1 MQIVRRLKAKSS
13 VNPGPVS
20 HRETLQQQ
28 RAAHAA
34 ALHAEATRL
43 AAAAAALGAHR
54 VILFGSLARDD
65 IALTSDLDLLI
76 VWDSPLDIVS
86 RTVDLYRRLG
96 PRQAVDLLVYTPEE
110 MLTMADRPFVRRILH
125 EGKVLYEA

>member
-86 RTVDLYRRLG
+86 RTVDL
-96 PRQAVDLLVYTPEE
+96 LVYTPEE

>member
-1 MQIVRRLKAKSS
+1 MSPA
-13 VNPGPVS
+13 PVS
-20 HRETLQQQ
+20 HRQTLQQQ

-34 ALHAEATRL
+34 ALHAETTRL
-43 AAAAAALGAHR
+43 AAAAALGAHR

-96 PRQAVDLLVYTPEE
+96 PRQPVGLLVYTPEE
-110 MLTMADRPFVRRILH
+110 MLTMADRPFVRRILQ

>member
-1 MQIVRRLKAKSS
+1 M
-13 VNPGPVS
+13 S
-20 HRETLQQQ
+20 HRETLQRQ

-65 IALTSDLDLLI
+65 VALTSDLDLLI

-96 PRQAVDLLVYTPEE
+96 PRQPVDLLVYTPEE
-110 MLTMADRPFVRRILH
+110 MLTMADRPFVRRILQ